1 MASTLGRFTRS
12 GPNASAVRPPMAA
25 ARRGSDTRRGCQSA
39 RAASAPKWPA
49 QIDGT
54 RARDGTAQC
63 AHRAADHG
71 AGGEGLLRRQPRPR
85 RPSQHRAFHP
95 REHDQL
101 VARRSRPEIAP
112 GPATA
117 ASARIGETFRH
128 SPRIVRALQKHAG
141 TPRRHAPHDFDR
153 PACDTHPGHATGL
166 VRGKLVGCPSLPVTE
181 FSSLPRRLPD
191 RDCRRAVTCTAIA
204 QCGTRGKVPGKR
216 LRNASKP
223 LDLGQLSDIPEDFS
237 EQRPNV
243 RCFESCREIQFN
255 VILP

>member
-1 MASTLGRFTRS
+1 M
-12 GPNASAVRPPMAA
+12 RPP
-25 ARRGSDTRRGCQSA
+25 RRRSRR
-39 RAASAPKWPA
+39 RWP
-49 QIDGT
+49 
-54 RARDGTAQC
+54 
-63 AHRAADHG
+63 
-71 AGGEGLLRRQPRPR
+71 GLSPRQPRPR
-85 RPSQHRAFHP
+85 RPSRHPAFHP

-112 GPATA
+112 GPQQQHPRGSEKHSGTPLELSEHSRSMLERQGGMPPTISTVRRAIPIQVMPPAWFA
-117 ASARIGETFRH
+117 ASLLDA
-128 SPRIVRALQKHAG
+128 A
-141 TPRRHAPHDFDR
+141 
-153 PACDTHPGHATGL
+153 
-166 VRGKLVGCPSLPVTE
+166 SLPVTE

-243 RCFESCREIQFN
+243 RCFKSCREIQFN